1 MCCLAAASGPV
12 AEASLVTA
20 LNPLART
27 ISQQTATAD
36 RQINLADLQA
46 VITARGDR
54 TTAGVFDSEN
64 VTAAGNL
71 TSAEPDYATAKFTLT
86 GMARYGRNDAAAA
99 STTTSGSRFGFV
111 NGTET
116 WTLGSR
122 TSAGVTHFGAT
133 FCNWGSGA
141 LLTSVVATFSDD
153 STSTF
158 TSTATSGQWVFVG
171 FQAPASLTIK
181 SVTVNESTAGNWVG
195 FDDVAVVLASTSAPP
210 LELTQFTIDPVTGFH
225 TLTWP
230 SVLGRTYRLE
240 HTLDGTTWSTTEA
253 GWDAQGDQTIYV
265 NSKPPAGT
273 VQKYRVITE

>member
-1 MCCLAAASGPV
+1 M
-12 AEASLVTA
+12 TA
-20 LNPLART
+20 INPLART
-27 ISQQTATAD
+27 LSQQTATSA
-36 RQINLADLQA
+36 RQISLADLQA
-46 VITARGDR
+46 LITARGDR

-64 VTAAGNL
+64 VAGAGNL
-71 TSAEPDYATAKFTLT
+71 TAAEPDYAAAKFTLT

-99 STTTSGSRFGFV
+99 SATTSGSRFGFV

-122 TSAGVTHFGAT
+122 TSNGVTHFGAT
-133 FCNWGSGA
+133 FSNWGSGA
-141 LLTSVVATFSDD
+141 LLTTVVATFSDD

-171 FQAPASLTIK
+171 FQAPGALTIK
-181 SVTVNESTAGNWVG
+181 SVTVTENSAGNWLG
-195 FDDVAVVLASTSAPP
+195 FDDVAVVLASTAAPP
-210 LELTQFTIDPVTGFH
+210 VEITNFTVDPVTGFH

-240 HTLDGTTWSTTEA
+240 HTLDGTTWTTAET
-253 GWDAQGDQTIYV
+253 GWDAQGDQTTYV

-273 VQKYRVITE
+273 VLKYRVITE